1 MIIKS
6 LAIVDYTHDGMG
18 IGKADGF
25 AYFVKGVAV
34 GDVVDVTVLKDM
46 KSYAIA
52 KVERVLSSSTIAAAC
67 EHYETCG
74 GCHVMHLS
82 TDDQQDFKT
91 RKVSNAITR
100 IAKLTNQNI
109 SVIPTL
115 KPWHY
120 RNKVRFHVV
129 NGELGYF
136 EEKSHTLVHI
146 TNCLVASPIL
156 MRVAN
161 SIPFLHDLRGVTLR
175 TNETQSQL
183 MVILEGQVDHPSA
196 IDWAREQGVTSLYLA
211 DQELHHLHG
220 EETYQERYQNLVF
233 SIGPQSFFQIAP
245 TMAYQMFETAMSWI
259 EMSNKHVVDLYSG
272 VGVIG
277 LLAART
283 ARKVTMIESNPHAVT
298 EAIQNIK
305 QNHKTNVEV
314 LQGSVHQHLHKVED
328 LDVIVVDP
336 PRSGMDQK
344 TKNLILQTKA
354 PFILYVSCEPSTM
367 ARDLL
372 DFKETYQIEK
382 TQSFDMFSQTYHVES
397 VVLLS
402 LKSA

>member
-1 MIIKS
+1 MTIKS

-34 GDVVDVTVLKDM
+34 GDVVDVTVIKDM
-46 KSYAIA
+46 KSYAVA
-52 KVERVLSSSTIAAAC
+52 RVERVISSSTIAAAC

-100 IAKLTNQNI
+100 IAKLTNQHV

-136 EEKSHTLVHI
+136 EEKSHALVKI
-146 TNCLVASPIL
+146 TNCLVASPL
-156 MRVAN
+156 MMQVAN
-161 SIPFLHDLRGVTLR
+161 SISFLHDLRGVTLR

-183 MVILEGQVDHPSA
+183 MVILEGPVDHQTA
-196 IDWAREQGVTSLYLA
+196 ISWATTQPVTSLYVLH
-211 DQELHHLHG
+211 QELHHLLG
-220 EETYQERYQNLVF
+220 EKTYQEHYQEFTF

-245 TMAYQMFETAMSWI
+245 TMAFQMFETALSWVDL
-259 EMSNKHVVDLYSG
+259 SDQHVVDLYSG

-283 ARKVTMIESNPHAVT
+283 ARKVTMIESNPHAVA
-298 EAIQNIK
+298 EAMQNIT
-305 QNHKTNVEV
+305 QNNKDNIEV
-314 LQGSVHQHLHKVED
+314 LQGSVHQHLQNVEAI
-328 LDVIVVDP
+328 DVIIVDP

-344 TKNLILQTKA
+344 TKDLILEANATH
-354 PFILYVSCEPSTM
+354 IVYVSCEPSTL

-397 VVLLS
+397 IVLLS